1 MFGTTFKKLMVA
13 NMFGITYN
21 EMAVCLSE
29 QFAWRLGTVLWEVVV
44 ATDSDDN
51 LSRAHKPV

>member
-1 MFGTTFKKLMVA
+1 MNKQFSIRQTTFKMAANMFGTTFKMVA

-29 QFAWRLGTVLWEVVV
+29 QFAWRLGTVL
-44 ATDSDDN
+44 
-51 LSRAHKPV
+51 